1 MVEGSQHA
9 LRLLDSRFDV
19 FITSAAMDVPFSF
32 DSKYRWLQ
40 RHFPFIPP
48 SRIVFCGDKE
58 IINADYLIDDR
69 SRHFARFRGT
79 GILFT
84 APHNARERARLRA
97 GNWDDVLALLP
108 QERMRTPPT
117 PAAELVKA

>member
-1 MVEGSQHA
+1 
-9 LRLLDSRFDV
+9 
-19 FITSAAMDVPFSF
+19 VPFSF

-48 SRIVFCGDKE
+48 NRIVFCGDKE
-58 IINADYLIDDR
+58 IVNSDYLIDDR

-84 APHNARERARLRA
+84 APHNYREQARLRA

-108 QERMRTPPT
+108 KERLRTQTT